1 MAPDFGRHHADDSP
15 IDRARIE
22 YLAGG
27 PSAVDSTSGDLPIAA
42 ADSASAELSDADR
55 AELDELRALLADP
68 TLWSEPPAELEDS
81 VVALIAAA
89 AASEAPHDA
98 EGEQFPFFRSAAE
111 PNLDQATGPAA
122 ASRSATQPN
131 ALRQPPIAEPSAGSP
146 AGDTAPTETAPT
158 DLGAARRAKQERS
171 ARKRLT
177 RPAFLVAA
185 AAAVIAV
192 ALSAVVIVRNSMAQ
206 PRFDVALAA
215 TELVPGASGN
225 AVMRKTDSGWEI
237 ELDATGLPRLDGGQF
252 YQAWLRNADGI
263 LVPIGTFNEGTDV
276 TLWSGVPPANF
287 PTMTIT
293 RESADGD
300 QASSGQRVLVG
311 TAVPH

>member
-1 MAPDFGRHHADDSP
+1 MASDFGRHHADDSA

-22 YLAGG
+22 YLAGD
-27 PSAVDSTSGDLPIAA
+27 PSSVDPTSAEFPV
-42 ADSASAELSDADR
+42 ADAEAGQAELSDADR

-81 VVALIAAA
+81 VVALIAAEA
-89 AASEAPHDA
+89 AAGAPTG
-98 EGEQFPFFRSAAE
+98 GEVEHFPFVRSPAEPEPDQLAGRRSAPQPSTDRQAPAAE
-111 PNLDQATGPAA
+111 PPAA
-122 ASRSATQPN
+122 GSA
-131 ALRQPPIAEPSAGSP
+131 PI
-146 AGDTAPTETAPT
+146 
-158 DLGAARRAKQERS
+158 DLGAARRAKQEGSGR
-171 ARKRLT
+171 RRFT

-185 AAAVIAV
+185 AAAVVAI
-192 ALSAVVIVRNSMAQ
+192 ALSAVVIVRNQTAQ

-215 TELVPGASGN
+215 TELAPGASGS
-225 AVMRKTDSGWEI
+225 AIMLKTDSGWEI
-237 ELDATGLPRLDGGQF
+237 QLDAAGLPRLDGGQF
-252 YQAWLRNADGI
+252 YQAWLRNADGL
-263 LVPIGTFNEGTDV
+263 LVPIGTFNEGEDV
-276 TLWSGVPPANF
+276 ILWSGVPPADF

>member
-1 MAPDFGRHHADDSP
+1 MAPDFGRHHADDNA

-22 YLAGG
+22 YLAGDSSSVG
-27 PSAVDSTSGDLPIAA
+27 PTSADLRA
-42 ADSASAELSDADR
+42 ADADFDRTELSDADR

-81 VVALIAAA
+81 VVALIATA
-89 AASEAPHDA
+89 AASGGPTGS
-98 EGEQFPFFRSAAE
+98 EGEQFPFVRSTAE
-111 PNLDQATGPAA
+111 SNRDETRPDEPARSVSTSTSAPTDATPG
-122 ASRSATQPN
+122 Q
-131 ALRQPPIAEPSAGSP
+131 
-146 AGDTAPTETAPT
+146 TAPI

-171 ARKRLT
+171 GRRFT
-177 RPAFLVAA
+177 RPAVLVAA
-185 AAAVIAV
+185 AAAVVAV
-192 ALSAVVIVRNSMAQ
+192 ALSAVVVVRNSMTQ

-225 AVMRKTDSGWEI
+225 AIMLKTDSGWEI
-237 ELDATGLPRLDGGQF
+237 QLDATGLPRLDGGQF

-276 TLWSGVPPANF
+276 ILWSGVGPADF

-311 TAVPH
+311 PAVPH